1 MTIHTSPLN
10 PSMDRRTLL
19 GAGLTFSLSLAI
31 ASGEPA
37 QAQAASGQL
46 NAYVTI
52 APDGAVTIM
61 APAPEMGQ
69 GVMTSLPLIIAEE
82 LDADW
87 SRVKIVQSPI
97 ADAYNHPI
105 FRAQFVVG
113 SLTLRGYW
121 MPCRIAG
128 AQARRVLLDAVAGR
142 WNVPRSELTTEP
154 GVVVHQASGRKMSY
168 GEIAAFATVP
178 AQMPEI
184 KPEELKPAAQFR
196 LIGKDVGRVDV
207 PAKTRGAERYAID
220 VQAPGMVYAT
230 MAHPPTRGSSPT
242 SINRDELRALP
253 GVIDVIALEH
263 GVAIVGATV
272 EATFAARRKLKAQW
286 SVAPGA
292 SIDSERNLQDY
303 LAHARDKNQKAVVG
317 RQTGDAAAAIAGA
330 AKTHVGEYATDYVY
344 HAQMEP
350 LNAAASVRTDGVDVW
365 AGTQWPTRVRDDAA
379 KIAGVEPAKVTVHL
393 LPMGG
398 GFGRRAYVEY
408 ATDAVM
414 ISKAVGKPVKM
425 IQSREDDVAYG
436 HFRPMT
442 GQVIEVGLDASGK
455 ILGMR
460 HRIAADTVVPMLYGA
475 ARMEAQKGVDHIVM
489 AGADVPLYD
498 IPAHLAEHIYEER
511 GARTAAWRGIGAGA
525 NTYAIEAMIDELA
538 RLAGKD
544 PVEYRLA
551 LLKDARAK
559 KTVETAARLA
569 DWSRKRDGRS
579 LGVAFGRLGLPQV
592 GESLAA
598 TVAEVSHDAA
608 SGKLRVHA
616 LWCAAD
622 VGLPVQPANIAAQ
635 VEGSLVWGLSAALKE
650 RITIKAGAVEQENFF
665 DYEVLRMSETP
676 QIKVEVLASGPI
688 PLPVGELGL
697 STVAPAIANA
707 FAAATNKSLRYLPF
721 TPERVKQALRA

>member
-1 MTIHTSPLN
+1 MTKHAFPLN
-10 PSMDRRTLL
+10 PAMDRRALL

-31 ASGEPA
+31 SGGEPA
-37 QAQAASGQL
+37 QAQEAGRL

-87 SRVKIVQSPI
+87 SRVRIVQSPI
-97 ADAYNHPI
+97 AEAYNHPI

-128 AQARRVLLDAVAGR
+128 AQARRVLMMAAAAR
-142 WNVPRSELTTEP
+142 WSAPLAELTTEP
-154 GVVVHQASGRKMSY
+154 GAVVHQASGRKMSY
-168 GEIAAFATVP
+168 GEIAGFATVP
-178 AQMPEI
+178 SPLPEI

-207 PAKTRGAERYAID
+207 PAKTRGAERYSID

-230 MAHPPTRGSSPT
+230 MAHPPTRGSAPKT
-242 SINRDELRALP
+242 VNRDELRAMP
-253 GVIDVIALEH
+253 GVIDVLALDH

-272 EATFAARRKLKAQW
+272 EATFAARRKLKAEW
-286 SVAPGA
+286 TAAPGSA
-292 SIDSERNLQDY
+292 TDSDRNLQEY
-303 LAHARDKNQKAVVG
+303 LAHARDKSQKAVVG
-317 RQTGDAAAAIAGA
+317 RQTGDAVAAIAAA
-330 AKTHVGEYATDYVY
+330 AKTHASEYSTDYVY

-350 LNAAASVRTDGVDVW
+350 LNAAASVRPDGVDVW
-365 AGTQWPTRVRDDAA
+365 AGTQWPSRVRDEAA
-379 KIAGVEPAKVTVHL
+379 KIAGVDPSKVTVHL
-393 LPMGG
+393 MPMGG
-398 GFGRRAYVEY
+398 GFGRRAYIEY
-408 ATDAVM
+408 ATDAVT

-436 HFRPMT
+436 HLRPMT
-442 GQVIEVGLDASGK
+442 AHAIEVGLDASGK
-455 ILGMR
+455 IVGMR
-460 HRIAADTVVPMLYGA
+460 HRIAADTVVPMLYGP

-498 IPAHLAEHIYEER
+498 IPTHLAEHVYEER
-511 GARTAAWRGIGAGA
+511 GVRTAAWRGIGAGA
-525 NTYAIEAMIDELA
+525 NTYAIEAVIDELA
-538 RLAGKD
+538 RSAGKD

-551 LLKDARAK
+551 LLKDARAR

-569 DWSRKRDGRS
+569 DWSRKREGRS

-598 TVAEVSHDAA
+598 TVAEVSHDPA
-608 SGKLRVHA
+608 SGKVRVHA

-650 RITIKAGAVEQENFF
+650 RITIKNGAVEQQNFF
-665 DYEVLRMSETP
+665 DYEVLRLSETP
-676 QIKVEVLASGPI
+676 LIRVEVLASGPI

-707 FAAATNKSLRYLPF
+707 FATATGKALRHMPF
-721 TPERVKQALRA
+721 TPDRVKQALRA